1 MRHALLIHIFAFFCL
16 ALATLSPAKGQLTR
30 ANIGLDYGVWKPS
43 ALDAYPNQPIK
54 NVDGAAPYL
63 GFAFTAPRF
72 KGHAIRLSL
81 MQWQQRDLVEID
93 LESVTL
99 RHLSVDL
106 KYLVL
111 PDYKISPYVSYGV
124 AAIWSR
130 EQPHGSSAEKIPL
143 DRAGW
148 GFNLGAGIDF
158 LLMTHAGMGVEYQYS
173 YAVFAK
179 RVGLTD
185 NYSGPKIAIKL
196 FYLF

>member
-1 MRHALLIHIFAFFCL
+1 MQGAHSIKLLLLISF
-16 ALATLSPAKGQLTR
+16 ALATAAVSQGRLSR
-30 ANIGLDYGVWKPS
+30 AHVGLDYGVWKPS

-54 NVDGAAPYL
+54 NIDGAAPYL
-63 GFAFTAPRF
+63 GFACAAPRY
-72 KGHAIRLSL
+72 KGHALRVSL
-81 MQWQQRDLVEID
+81 MQWQQRDLVDID

-99 RHLSVDL
+99 RHLSFDL
-106 KYLVL
+106 KYLLL

-130 EQPHGSSAEKIPL
+130 ERPNGAAGEKIPL
-143 DRAGW
+143 DRTGW

-158 LLMTHAGMGVEYQYS
+158 LLGANVGLGIEYQYS

-185 NYSGPKIAIKL
+185 NYSGPKIAMKL
-196 FYLF
+196 FYIF